1 MESDLF
7 LCKCFCVFGKCLS
20 TLWVAVCVLSGDGK
34 QGLHNLN
41 MMEVGSESS
50 LDLDNLKLLEV
61 SVLCGV
67 SDGEPII
74 LYSVYHFKQ
83 SQEAFLLYSYWFSY
97 HILLGIYLFILQNVH
112 ICTFALYRVCISTH
126 SKDKGQSKE
135 KKPTQNTS
143 RFLVSFVISK

>member
-1 MESDLF
+1 MEADLF
-7 LCKCFCVFGKCLS
+7 LCKCFCAFGKCLS

-41 MMEVGSESS
+41 MMEAAGSESS

-61 SVLCGV
+61 SVHYGV

-83 SQEAFLLYSYWFSY
+83 TGS
-97 HILLGIYLFILQNVH
+97 G
-112 ICTFALYRVCISTH
+112 FAL
-126 SKDKGQSKE
+126 
-135 KKPTQNTS
+135 
-143 RFLVSFVISK
+143 